1 MNTRSLTD
9 GQNLAR
15 NSQCFHK
22 KPKQVQEY
30 YNWIRS
36 GRYLKR
42 ENLLVYVVPGQTEFA
57 NLSGFLFS

>member
-1 MNTRSLTD
+1 MNTRSLID

-22 KPKQVQEY
+22 KPNRVQEY
-30 YNWIRS
+30 YNWIQS

-42 ENLLVYVVPGQTEFA
+42 ENLFLYVVPGLTEFA